1 MKVIGITGNSGA
13 GKTTVCEI
21 MKTLYD
27 VNIIDADKVAKSLSK
42 KGTAYL
48 KAIEETFGAEI
59 IKEDGN
65 LNRKLLAKKIYE
77 NNEDRNKLN
86 NLTFIYVVDEIK
98 NILKQNEEKINIVD
112 APLLFES
119 GLEKLCD
126 KVITVVATLEL
137 KIKRICERDGLD
149 IEVAKSR
156 LKIQNNEEFYINKSD
171 FIIRNN
177 GSRNDLEKQIKD
189 IMNEIL

>member
-21 MKTLYD
+21 MKNSYE

-48 KAIEETFGAEI
+48 KAIENTFGTEI

-65 LNRKLLAKKIYE
+65 LNRNLLAKKIYE
-77 NNEDRNKLN
+77 NHEDRNKLN

-98 NILKQNEEKINIVD
+98 NILKQNEGKINIVD
-112 APLLFES
+112 APLLFEA
-119 GLEKLCD
+119 GLEKICD
-126 KVITVVATLEL
+126 KVITVVATQEL

-156 LKIQNNEEFYINKSD
+156 LKIQNDEELYIDKSD
-171 FIIRNN
+171 FVIRNN
-177 GSRNDLEKQIKD
+177 GSREDLENQIKN

>member
-13 GKTTVCEI
+13 GKTTVCDI
-21 MKTLYD
+21 MKENYE
-27 VNIIDADKVAKSLSK
+27 VNIIDADKVAKEMSK
-42 KGTAYL
+42 KDTAYL
-48 KAIEETFGAEI
+48 KAIEEAFGPEI

-77 NNEDRNKLN
+77 NHDDRNKLN
-86 NLTFIYVVDEIK
+86 SITFVYVVDEIK
-98 NILKQNEEKINIVD
+98 NILKQNEGKINVVD

-119 GLEKLCD
+119 NLEALCD
-126 KVITVVATLEL
+126 KVITVVASQEL

-156 LKIQNNEEFYINKSD
+156 LKIQNNEEFYMNKSD
-171 FIIRNN
+171 FVIRNN
-177 GSRNDLEKQIKD
+177 GSRDDLENQIKN

>member
-21 MKTLYD
+21 MKNSYE

-48 KAIEETFGAEI
+48 KAIENTFGTEI

-65 LNRKLLAKKIYE
+65 LNRNLLAKKIYE
-77 NNEDRNKLN
+77 NHEDRNKLN

-98 NILKQNEEKINIVD
+98 NILKQNEGKINIVD
-112 APLLFES
+112 APLLFEA
-119 GLEKLCD
+119 GLEKICD
-126 KVITVVATLEL
+126 KVITVVATQEL

-156 LKIQNNEEFYINKSD
+156 LKIQNDEEFYIDKSD
-171 FIIRNN
+171 FVIRNN
-177 GSRNDLEKQIKD
+177 GSREDLENQIKN

>member
-21 MKTLYD
+21 MKKTYN
-27 VNIIDADKVAKSLSK
+27 VNIINADEVAKDMSR
-42 KGTAYL
+42 KGTPYL
-48 KAIEETFGAEI
+48 KAIEEAFGSEI

-65 LNRKLLAKKIYE
+65 LNRNLLAKKIYE
-77 NNEDRNKLN
+77 NHDERKKLN
-86 NLTFIYVVDEIK
+86 DLTFIYVVDEIK
-98 NILKQNEEKINIVD
+98 NILKQKETITNIID
-112 APLLFES
+112 APLLFEA
-119 GLEKLCD
+119 GLEKICD
-126 KVITVVATLEL
+126 KVITVVATQEL

-156 LKIQNNEEFYINKSD
+156 LKIQNDEEFYIDKSD
-171 FIIRNN
+171 FVIRNN
-177 GSRNDLEKQIKD
+177 GSREDLENQIKN

>member
-13 GKTTVCEI
+13 GKTTVCDI
-21 MKTLYD
+21 MKENYE
-27 VNIIDADKVAKSLSK
+27 VNIIDADKVAKEMSK

-48 KAIEETFGAEI
+48 KAIEEAFGPEI

-77 NNEDRNKLN
+77 NHDDRNKLN
-86 NLTFIYVVDEIK
+86 SITFVYVVDEIK
-98 NILKQNEEKINIVD
+98 NILKQNEGKINVVD

-119 GLEKLCD
+119 NLEALCD
-126 KVITVVATLEL
+126 KVITVVASQEL

-156 LKIQNNEEFYINKSD
+156 LKIQNNEEFYMNKSD
-171 FIIRNN
+171 FVIRNN
-177 GSRNDLEKQIKD
+177 GSRDDLENQIKN

>member
-21 MKTLYD
+21 MKNSYE

-48 KAIEETFGAEI
+48 KAIENTFGTEI

-65 LNRKLLAKKIYE
+65 LNRNLLAKKIYE
-77 NNEDRNKLN
+77 NHDERKKLN
-86 NLTFIYVVDEIK
+86 DLTFIYVVDEIK
-98 NILKQNEEKINIVD
+98 NILKQKETITNIID
-112 APLLFES
+112 APLLFEA
-119 GLEKLCD
+119 GLEKICD
-126 KVITVVATLEL
+126 KVITVVATQEL

-156 LKIQNNEEFYINKSD
+156 LKIQNDEEFYIDKSD
-171 FIIRNN
+171 FVIRNN
-177 GSRNDLEKQIKD
+177 GSREDLENQIKN